1 MSISGIRGANCI
13 PCPQLK
19 KEKQKNILNINEHI
33 KKMVTTEYVSS
44 KDHMT
49 LSQHLQ
55 NMSTYI
61 IVIVT
66 TVAPPYHVKQI
77 CSFGYGECFY
87 MKFITFLTDC
97 KNKTD
102 LALSTL

>member
-1 MSISGIRGANCI
+1 
-13 PCPQLK
+13 
-19 KEKQKNILNINEHI
+19 
-33 KKMVTTEYVSS
+33 
-44 KDHMT
+44 
-49 LSQHLQ
+49 
-55 NMSTYI
+55 MSTYI

-66 TVAPPYHVKQI
+66 TVAPPYVKQI